1 MHSAS
6 RQSGAIVRRL
16 HAAVCGSEGR
26 FAQVHD
32 PGRAS
37 GERGRHPSACAA
49 SSTKTKLTSTFARP
63 ADAKLE
69 FSLNA
74 YGIDAVNT
82 TIDLCSLLGGIL
94 CPLPTYDFVG
104 SATLPLPAEVG
115 DSIDIPGIGYWI
127 PDLEATATGA
137 SSRCATTVTGTAR
150 ADGPRLS

>member
-1 MHSAS
+1 MHSVS
-6 RQSGAIVRRL
+6 WQSGAIVRLL
-16 HAAVCGSEGR
+16 HAAVCGEGR
-26 FAQVHD
+26 LPGAQS
-32 PGRAS
+32 RA
-37 GERGRHPSACAA
+37 GERRRHPSACAA
-49 SSTKTKLTSTFARP
+49 SSTKTKLTSTLARP

-69 FSLNA
+69 FSLDA

-137 SSRCATTVTGTAR
+137 STCYATTVTGTSA
-150 ADGPRLS
+150 S